1 MGFLDELKDNA
12 SKAFDAAKAAS
23 EKAME
28 KGKDLAQQG
37 KLSMEILTL
46 ENKMRDLKVDLADI
60 AINADLFKE
69 NEEINNKLNEIADI
83 KKQISAKK
91 ESIDLLK

>member
-12 SKAFDAAKAAS
+12 SKAFDVAKAAS

-46 ENKMRDLKVDLADI
+46 ENKVRDLKVDLADI
-60 AINADLFKE
+60 AMNHDLFKD
-69 NEEINNKLNEIADI
+69 NEELRSKLNEIADL
-83 KKQISAKK
+83 KKQIDAKK